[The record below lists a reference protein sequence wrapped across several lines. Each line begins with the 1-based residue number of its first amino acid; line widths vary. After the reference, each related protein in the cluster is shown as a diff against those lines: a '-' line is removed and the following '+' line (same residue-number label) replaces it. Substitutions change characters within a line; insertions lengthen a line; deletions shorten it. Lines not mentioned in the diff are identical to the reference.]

1 MIVDAS
7 ENWWYQYHQPGGLG
21 HRLREQGYCSHKISD
36 NVSMLVIFNKYYLY
50 HELSH
55 HMTNFSIISPTQVHA
70 RFRYWRTRFRF
81 FWRNRTQNTQQLS
94 QSRWCHLMR
103 RSKVSS
109 SEKMI
114 KYGFW
119 HFISYFYSFS
129 LLVGRLCQGLDQ
141 KRLQIEDFNE
151 IKDSCMTICMIKH
164 MHVMAIWFFE

>member
-81 FWRNRTQNTQQLS
+81 FFEEIALKTLNSFRRVADAIWWDEAKYPVPRKWSNMGFGIS
-94 QSRWCHLMR
+94 SAIFIHSRCWSGGYAKDWIKKDFKLKTSMKLKIH
-103 RSKVSS
+103 VWPYAWSS
-109 SEKMI
+109 
-114 KYGFW
+114 
-119 HFISYFYSFS
+119 
-129 LLVGRLCQGLDQ
+129 
-141 KRLQIEDFNE
+141 
-151 IKDSCMTICMIKH
+151 ICM
-164 MHVMAIWFFE
+164 